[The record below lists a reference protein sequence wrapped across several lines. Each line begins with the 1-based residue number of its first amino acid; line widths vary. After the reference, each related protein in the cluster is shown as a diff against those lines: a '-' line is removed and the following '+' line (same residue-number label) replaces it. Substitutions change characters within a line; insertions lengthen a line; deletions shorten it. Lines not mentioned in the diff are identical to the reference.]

1 MNNRWIVSIGA
12 AAAAVLTFA
21 AAALAQAPSSGLSA
35 PAQATTTLTRTLTP
49 RATITG
55 TQATGATQTTTPV
68 PTVVVSPSI
77 YVAGGQG
84 GFQFAN
90 PAFDR
95 LWTRTDKPVAQ
106 GKVSR
111 TWFWGPGPNT
121 PGLLE
126 QYNESPLGN

>member
-12 AAAAVLTFA
+12 TAAAVLTFV
-21 AAALAQAPSSGLSA
+21 AAALAQAPSSSLSA
-35 PAQATTTLTRTLTP
+35 PAQATTTATRTLTP
-49 RATITG
+49 HTTITG
-55 TQATGATQTTTPV
+55 TQAVTTTQTTTPV
-68 PTVVVSPSI
+68 PTIVVSPSI

-90 PAFDR
+90 PAFER
-95 LWTRTDKPVAQ
+95 VWNRTDRPVSE

-111 TWFWGPGPNT
+111 TWFCGPGANT

-126 QYNESPLGN
+126 QYN